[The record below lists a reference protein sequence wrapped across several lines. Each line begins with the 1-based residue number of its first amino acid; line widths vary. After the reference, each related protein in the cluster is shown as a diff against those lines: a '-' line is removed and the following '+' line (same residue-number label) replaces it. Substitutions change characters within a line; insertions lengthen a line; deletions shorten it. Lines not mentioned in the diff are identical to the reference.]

1 MADDLSSAPQT
12 GGSEPASAPSTSSG
26 PSTAPAASEGKSSAP
41 AKADKSPSI
50 SDAIR
55 SAFNT
60 VEARPPTETER
71 AAAVLRDGPGAD
83 EKLVAN
89 AKSAAE
95 KQARDATARS
105 EASERTAK
113 GWETRRAN
121 MEAAKAA
128 PPVADAATVA
138 TPPATPT
145 PTAPSRYQPPQRM
158 SAEAKSTWDAAPEP
172 LRAEVVRMHDE
183 LSAGLVKH
191 REGAERW
198 NELAEYDRLSQETYR
213 APLKETLKNYVEF
226 DRLLATNMPAGIER
240 LVKNQ
245 GYESL
250 YQFAKQIV
258 DEVEPDTAFDT
269 ENTDLQRRLE
279 ETERRLAA
287 YETAQQRRQQ
297 EEMEQRSSSIQNQ
310 VAEFSKAHPRFD
322 ELARDIETELHNPR
336 FAPDLEPMARL
347 QKAYEKVERLNPA
360 PSLSP
365 PAPDIPAPD
374 LVAQT
379 RRGQASITG
388 APGSGSNPAVRR
400 PVPSS
405 ARDAIT
411 AAFSK
416 LGIA

>member
-12 GGSEPASAPSTSSG
+12 GGSEPASAPSVNTG
-26 PSTAPAASEGKSSAP
+26 PSTAPAASEGKASAP

-55 SAFNT
+55 TAFNT

-83 EKLVAN
+83 ERLIAK

-95 KQARDATARS
+95 KHALDATARS

-121 MEAAKAA
+121 MEAARAA
-128 PPVADAATVA
+128 PVADPTA
-138 TPPATPT
+138 PPATPT

-158 SAEAKSTWDAAPEP
+158 SSEAKATWEAAPEP

-198 NELAEYDRLSQETYR
+198 NELAEYDRLSQETYK

-226 DRLLATNMPAGIER
+226 DKLLASNLPAGVER
-240 LVKNQ
+240 LVRNQ

-279 ETERRLAA
+279 ETEKRLAA
-287 YETAQQRRQQ
+287 YEQAQQRRQQ

-347 QKAYEKVERLNPA
+347 KKAYEKVERLNPA

-374 LVAQT
+374 YAAQT

-388 APGSGSNPAVRR
+388 APGAGSNPAARR

>member
-1 MADDLSSAPQT
+1 MADDLASAPQT
-12 GGSEPASAPSTSSG
+12 GGSEPASAPAVDSTPSS
-26 PSTAPAASEGKSSAP
+26 APAFAP

-95 KQARDATARS
+95 RHVLDAKARS

-128 PPVADAATVA
+128 PPVAEVAKAAEPVSA
-138 TPPATPT
+138 TPQKVEQ
-145 PTAPSRYQPPQRM
+145 SRYQPPQRM

-198 NELAEYDRLSQETYR
+198 NELAEYDRLSQETYK

-287 YETAQQRRQQ
+287 YETAQQQRQR

-374 LVAQT
+374 LAAQT

-388 APGSGSNPAVRR
+388 APGSGSNPAARR
-400 PVPSS
+400 PAPAS